1 MIATAHRYLAE
12 AADGEDVAQD
22 VMIHLWE
29 KKDHFNNEAALL
41 VSVRDAFKK
50 DKNCGYSYVHYPA
63 AIIPPSKNNDYR
75 TDANGHWLM
84 GRSVV
89 EGRIVQVTRRFSS
102 SKISGDILSSVS
114 AEDGIFVSGVDTA
127 GVCGETLAELADGD
141 DWNGISLQSLQDIG
155 YDKSTLTKII
165 TLRNKLVLYKKEI
178 AETNNA
184 LKSAPLSASPPHC
197 RH

>member
-1 MIATAHRYLAE
+1 MCI
-12 AADGEDVAQD
+12 
-22 VMIHLWE
+22 I
-29 KKDHFNNEAALL
+29 
-41 VSVRDAFKK
+41 
-50 DKNCGYSYVHYPA
+50 PP

-102 SKISGDILSSVS
+102 SKISGDTLSSVS
-114 AEDGIFVSGVDTA
+114 AEEGTFVSGVDTA

-165 TLRNKLVLYKKEI
+165 SLRNKLVLYKKEI

-184 LKSAPLSASPPHC
+184 LKSAPPSAPPPHC